1 MTVKRGLNEQRGPSE
16 QRSSNEERKLKR
28 RNYIMIAFA
37 CAGVLLISQF
47 NAGHQSDAKENSVGL
62 FTKAPQAGDKD
73 IPEGNHIKIETK
85 HGVILIELYPDTAPN
100 TVANFKALAGKG
112 FYDGLTF
119 HRVIAGFM
127 AQGGDPDGT
136 GTGGPGYKV
145 KAEFNDRKH
154 IRGTVAM
161 ARSASPD
168 SAGSQFYIC
177 FAPQPHL
184 DGQYTIFGQV
194 VEGMDVV
201 DQIKQGDVM
210 DKVTVLP

>member
-1 MTVKRGLNEQRGPSE
+1 MNDDPDKI
-16 QRSSNEERKLKR
+16 KR
-28 RNYIMIAFA
+28 RNYKIMGVAFM
-37 CAGVLLISQF
+37 VLIVINIFSP
-47 NAGHQSDAKENSVGL
+47 GHDTNKEQSMGL

-73 IPEGNHIKIETK
+73 IPVGDHIKIETEY
-85 HGVILIELYPDTAPN
+85 GDILIELYPDSAPN
-100 TVANFKALAGKG
+100 TVANFKALAGNG

-127 AQGGDPDGT
+127 AQGGDPEGT

-154 IRGTVAM
+154 KRGTVAM

-177 FAPQPHL
+177 FGSQPHL

-210 DKVTVLP
+210 NKVSVLP

>member
-1 MTVKRGLNEQRGPSE
+1 MDETNKI
-16 QRSSNEERKLKR
+16 KR
-28 RNYIMIAFA
+28 RNYKIMGVAFA
-37 CAGVLLISQF
+37 VLIFVNIFSPGQPTH
-47 NAGHQSDAKENSVGL
+47 NNKEDKMGL
-62 FTKAPQAGDKD
+62 FTTAPQAGDTD
-73 IPEGNHIKIETK
+73 IPAGNHIKIETEY
-85 HGVILIELYPDTAPN
+85 GDILIELYPDSAPN

-154 IRGTVAM
+154 VRGTVAM

-210 DKVTVLP
+210 TQVSVLP